1 MKVII
6 NEQKSDTWKIPITI
20 TINFISSKDTN
31 KEWTTHSKS
40 DNIEVMTYDNPD
52 ETIEDHF
59 EGHSFIDSPGC
70 IGKKKTSLNPKNDD
84 DKMWQQLH

>member
-1 MKVII
+1 
-6 NEQKSDTWKIPITI
+6 
-20 TINFISSKDTN
+20 
-31 KEWTTHSKS
+31 
-40 DNIEVMTYDNPD
+40 MTYDNPD

-70 IGKKKTSLNPKNDD
+70 IGKKKTSINPKNDD